1 MVGESAYHRPMDVIS
16 LVMTALVIEDHS
28 RKCWLPRWPAS
39 IVFERA
45 CRYCSAQLALLT
57 KLPSNLS
64 IGSCRCSPSLTH
76 FPGSTWT
83 GWLDTK
89 KSFFAEKSRIKIQ
102 ALGAIETTRGWRSLR
117 PTGSSSS
124 RRTLRFHPMCSL
136 W

>member
-1 MVGESAYHRPMDVIS
+1 MWSEKVHTVVLWTSF
-16 LVMTALVIEDHS
+16 LVMTARVIEDHS
-28 RKCWLPRWPAS
+28 RKCWQPRWPAS

-89 KSFFAEKSRIKIQ
+89 KYFFAEKSRIKIRHQ
-102 ALGAIETTRGWRSLR
+102 DKETPEDGDHEHQLAA
-117 PTGSSSS
+117 PPLAG
-124 RRTLRFHPMCSL
+124 L
-136 W
+136 

>member
-89 KSFFAEKSRIKIQ
+89 KSFFAESRSDTK
-102 ALGAIETTRGWRSLR
+102 TRRRNTRGWRS
-117 PTGSSSS
+117 
-124 RRTLRFHPMCSL
+124 
-136 W
+136 